1 MLNLFEIKKLSK
13 NIGIAALNIIRENI
27 EIEILDS
34 LSKSELSDRIIF
46 YGGTAIRLAYS
57 GPRFSEDLDFIF
69 ERQYKKDAQE
79 LENILKNVSRNN
91 EGIIIEEVLEKRNT
105 LFGLI
110 HISNSLL
117 KHSIRIKIEISKKLH
132 EQKSE
137 YLMLSSPCSI
147 LNPIVKTSTLKSLI
161 HNKLLAIKH
170 RNEPRDWFD
179 LWFMSKKTNSI
190 HKPGRS
196 FPFNKKEFENE
207 LKRWLPKSFW
217 RIIPG
222 VIICY
227 EKD

>member
-1 MLNLFEIKKLSK
+1 MLNLLEIKKLSK

-27 EIEILDS
+27 EIEILDG
-34 LSKSELSDRIIF
+34 LSRSELSERVIF
-46 YGGTAIRLAYS
+46 YGGTAIRLAYN

-69 ERQYKKDAQE
+69 ENHHKQDAQE
-79 LENILKNVSRNN
+79 LENILKNVSTNN

-117 KHSIRIKIEISKKLH
+117 KHSIRIKIEISKKSH

-147 LNPIVKTSTLKSLI
+147 LNPIVKTSILNSLI
-161 HNKLLAIKH
+161 QNKLLAIKH

-190 HKPGRS
+190 HKPGKS
-196 FPFNKKEFENE
+196 LPFNKKELESE

-217 RIIPG
+217 RIIPE
-222 VIICY
+222 VITYY
-227 EKD
+227 EKN

>member
-1 MLNLFEIKKLSK
+1 MLNLLEIKKLSK
-13 NIGIAALNIIRENI
+13 NIGIAGLNIIRENI

-34 LSKSELSDRIIF
+34 LSKSELSGRVIF
-46 YGGTAIRLAYS
+46 YGGTAIRLAYN

-69 ERQYKKDAQE
+69 DKHHKKDAQE
-79 LENILKNVSRNN
+79 LKNILNNVSKNN

-117 KHSIRIKIEISKKLH
+117 KHSIRIKIEISKKSH

-147 LNPIVKTSTLKSLI
+147 LNPIVKTSTLNSLI
-161 HNKLLAIKH
+161 QNKLLAIKH

-179 LWFMSKKTNSI
+179 LWFIGKKTNSI
-190 HKPGRS
+190 HKPEKS
-196 FPFNKKEFENE
+196 LPFNKREFENE
-207 LKRWLPKSFW
+207 LKRWLPRNFW
-217 RIIPG
+217 KVIPG
-222 VIICY
+222 VIAYY